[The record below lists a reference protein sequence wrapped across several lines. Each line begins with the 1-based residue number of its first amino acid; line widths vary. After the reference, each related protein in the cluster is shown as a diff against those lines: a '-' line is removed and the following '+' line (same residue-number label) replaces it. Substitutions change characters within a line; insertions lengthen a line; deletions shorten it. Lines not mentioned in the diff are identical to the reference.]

1 MLLKLTSVIRES
13 INPSRAASIL
23 KEDRG
28 SATVEFLGILPIVIV
43 VLSVMWQMIV
53 GVHGVVVA
61 QSAVNE
67 AAKVYS
73 VTEDAVEASKA
84 AENIVSTA
92 SGYLSLSGSPIEGTG
107 DYDPKFTAKVN
118 VDIRLVFLPKKLF
131 GGTTPSV
138 TYTTEATGRV
148 IK

>member
-1 MLLKLTSVIRES
+1 MLLKFASVIRES
-13 INPSRAASIL
+13 ICSSRAASIL

-28 SATVEFLGILPIVIV
+28 SSTIEFLGILPIVII

-73 VTEDAVEASKA
+73 ITEDALEASKA

-92 SGYLSLSGSPIEGTG
+92 SGYLSLAGAPIEGTG

-118 VDIRLVFLPKKLF
+118 VDIRLVFLPEKLF